1 MLRGGRAPPSGT
13 LMDTLQ
19 GQQPVNPREFLLAVA
34 PLPRG
39 EAFRIAGWPRWL
51 VPSEISLSASIS
63 TKGSHKNERR

>member
-13 LMDTLQ
+13 LMDSIS
-19 GQQPVNPREFLLAVA
+19 GQPMRPREFLLAVA

-51 VPSEISLSASIS
+51 VPSEIYLSRSIS
-63 TKGSHKNERR
+63 SKGSHRRERH